1 MHASACLFG
10 DNSVM
15 VTGIEMNVGN
25 VVQVG
30 VSWPAA
36 LIAAFIDAR
45 AGEIGV
51 SCRCDQ

>member
-1 MHASACLFG
+1 
-10 DNSVM
+10 M
-15 VTGIEMNVGN
+15 VTGMEMNVGN

-45 AGEIGV
+45 AGETV
-51 SCRCDQ
+51 SLAVWPLTSL